1 MPSTDF
7 QYFSDADLSALIAYL
22 KQMPAVANQ
31 TRGRSFTPL
40 ARILYA
46 AGAFGDQIAA
56 ERIDHTAAHPP
67 QTPQPGPTAG
77 YGAYIVTLAGCRNC
91 HGPELTGGKDPDP
104 AALPAPN
111 LTRSGEL
118 ASWSEA
124 DFVKTMRQGITP
136 GGRQLSDFMPWKTLG
151 QLSDEELRAVWLYL
165 QAQPALPAQTS
176 AR

>member
-1 MPSTDF
+1 
-7 QYFSDADLSALIAYL
+7 
-22 KQMPAVANQ
+22 
-31 TRGRSFTPL
+31 
-40 ARILYA
+40 
-46 AGAFGDQIAA
+46 
-56 ERIDHTAAHPP
+56 
-67 QTPQPGPTAG
+67 
-77 YGAYIVTLAGCRNC
+77 
-91 HGPELTGGKDPDP
+91 
-104 AALPAPN
+104 